1 MARIAF
7 LGGTGEE
14 GLGLALRFALAG
26 EDVIIGSRQL
36 ERAHEAAASLRAT
49 LRAAGSQASVEG
61 LDNRSAVGATDIVAF
76 TFPFKAVES
85 LVAELHSVLDGK
97 TILDVVNPLSLRGG
111 VFHSIPVAQGSAG
124 QLIQHLLPNA
134 KVVSGFKN
142 LSAKELLDLQHTL
155 RGDVLLCGDHPDAT
169 QFFSSLVGRITALRA
184 VDAGS
189 LVNAGHLEG
198 ITTLLLNL
206 NRRFHAITSIEVL
219 GLPAANLPPR

>member
-26 EDVIIGSRQL
+26 QDVIIGSRQND
-36 ERAHEAAASLRAT
+36 RARDAAASLRTT
-49 LRAAGSQASVEG
+49 LRAAGSSASVEG
-61 LDNRSAVGATDIVAF
+61 EDNRSAIGDADIIVF

-85 LVAELHSVLDGK
+85 LVTEMHDGLDGK
-97 TILDVVNPLSLRGG
+97 IILDVVNPLVLRAG

-142 LSAKELLDLQHTL
+142 LSAKELIDPHHALQ
-155 RGDVLLCGDHPDAT
+155 GDVLMCGDHPDAT
-169 QFFSSLVGRITALRA
+169 AFFVDLVGRIPSLRA
-184 VDAGS
+184 VDCGTLA
-189 LVNAGHLEG
+189 NAGHLEG

-206 NRRFHAITSIEVL
+206 NRRYKAITSIEVL
-219 GLPAANLPPR
+219 GLRH